1 MEKITSFTIDHIKLV
16 PGVYVSRIDYVEGRP
31 VTTFDL
37 RMTSPNDEPVMNTA
51 EVHTIEHLAATFL
64 RNHTEYGNKTIYFGP
79 MGCRTGFYLLL
90 AGAYES
96 KDIVPL
102 VKEMFVFI
110 RDFKG
115 EVPGAS
121 PKDCGNYLDMNL
133 PMSNYLAD
141 RYLKNVLNEI
151 TREQLIYPE

>member
-16 PGVYVSRIDYVEGRP
+16 PGVYVSRIDYVKGNP

-64 RNHTEYGNKTIYFGP
+64 RNHAEYGDKTIYFGP

-90 AGAYES
+90 AGEYES

-102 VKEMFVFI
+102 MKEMFTFI
-110 RDFKG
+110 RDFKD

-133 PMSNYLAD
+133 PMANYLAD

-151 TREQLIYPE
+151 KEEQLVYPV

>member
-1 MEKITSFTIDHIKLV
+1 MEKIASFTIDHLKLV
-16 PGVYVSRIDYVEGRP
+16 PGVYVSRKDTIGRE
-31 VTTFDL
+31 VITTFDL

-64 RNHTEYGNKTIYFGP
+64 RNHPVYGNKTIYFGP

-90 AGAYES
+90 AGDLTS
-96 KDIVPL
+96 KEIVPL
-102 VKEMFVFI
+102 MIEMFEFI
-110 RDFKG
+110 RDFKA

-133 PMSNYLAD
+133 PMANYLAK
-141 RYLKNVLNEI
+141 RYLDNVLYNI
-151 TREQLIYPE
+151 DDSRLVYPE